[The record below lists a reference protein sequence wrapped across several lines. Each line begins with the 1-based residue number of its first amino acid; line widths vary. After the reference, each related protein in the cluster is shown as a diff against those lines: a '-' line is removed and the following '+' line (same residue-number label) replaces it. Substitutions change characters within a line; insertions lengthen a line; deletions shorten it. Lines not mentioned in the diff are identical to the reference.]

1 MSWLGWEM
9 PRLRA
14 CAHHGYDSACAFM
27 QTCVRVS
34 SLSFFNSITRNQ
46 GDVTIRA
53 GLLTMLKGRSLH
65 TTPPNTVANTC
76 LNIHQLNVQSAE
88 KMKSVKSLV
97 SHNEYRII

>member
-1 MSWLGWEM
+1 MHVLTM
-9 PRLRA
+9 DTTVH
-14 CAHHGYDSACAFM
+14 AHSCRHVSELVAF
-27 QTCVRVS
+27 
-34 SLSFFNSITRNQ
+34 SFFNSITRNQ

-88 KMKSVKSLV
+88 KMKSVKALV
-97 SHNEYRII
+97 SHNAYDGRFFKVLEM